1 MYPSYCS
8 NSVKICSI
16 SCKEAAEIDM
26 GSHSGW
32 LLARRGGQGFTVNPR
47 GIPKDKQKYSTGRQL
62 SDLSSKPFAVF
73 F

>member
-1 MYPSYCS
+1 
-8 NSVKICSI
+8 
-16 SCKEAAEIDM
+16 M

-32 LLARRGGQGFTVNPR
+32 LLAHRGGQRFTVNPR